1 MDLLHL
7 SSLEIRQVC
16 YFLMVVESGNSFR
29 RAAERLH
36 IEQPPLSQRV
46 RALEKR
52 LNVQLFDRRR
62 RPVQLTPAGQVFRE
76 EVQQA
81 LQQLQRAIIQAQR
94 AAEGDIGHLT
104 IGIASSMANGLLPEL
119 LRQFR
124 DRTPQVTLELRELTA
139 EQQLQALEAGQLD
152 VGFEVMAPSMLANR
166 QLDWRMVAE
175 ESLVV
180 VLPET
185 HPLAAHPTIPL
196 KALATE
202 SLILPSLRAFPFYE
216 SFLEQCALAGFRP
229 RLVENTTATWMLTIL
244 SLVAADVGLAILPST
259 VLTLQRQGVVYRP
272 ISGLELTRQ
281 LMMVWQPANAS
292 ATLRR
297 LLEVV
302 EFLGNENL
310 NRVS

>member
-1 MDLLHL
+1 
-7 SSLEIRQVC
+7 
-16 YFLMVVESGNSFR
+16 
-29 RAAERLH
+29 AERLH

-76 EVQQA
+76 EAQQA

-104 IGIASSMANGLLPEL
+104 IGIASSMANGLLPAL
-119 LRQFR
+119 LRRFR

-166 QLDWRMVAE
+166 QLNWRMVAE

-216 SFLEQCALAGFRP
+216 SFLEQCALAGFQP
-229 RLVENTTATWMLTIL
+229 QLVENTTAAWMLTIL

-281 LMMVWQPANAS
+281 LMMVWQQANES